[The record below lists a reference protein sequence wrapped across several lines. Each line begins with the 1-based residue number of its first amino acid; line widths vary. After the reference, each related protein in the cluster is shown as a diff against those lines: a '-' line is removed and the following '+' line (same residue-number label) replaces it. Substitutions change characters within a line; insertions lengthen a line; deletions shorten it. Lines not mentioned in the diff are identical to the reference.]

1 MAAMFQR
8 IISLKVGIDTW
19 YAIHSGVLKP
29 DDPPK
34 LTDQEWSRISDVLDI
49 LALIVPLTKALE
61 QAADP
66 GIVHVFPQL
75 LALLTRQLTK
85 VAETAKFYS
94 GRSRN

>member
-1 MAAMFQR
+1 MVAMLQGS
-8 IISLKVGIDTW
+8 ISLKVAIDTW
-19 YAIHSGVLKP
+19 YVIHSGVLKP
-29 DDPPK
+29 NDPPK
-34 LTDQEWSRISDVLDI
+34 LTDQEWIRISDVVDI

-85 VAETAKFYS
+85 VGETAIFYS
-94 GRSRN
+94 GHSRN

>member
-8 IISLKVGIDTW
+8 IISLKVAIDTW

-75 LALLTRQLTK
+75 LALLTSKLTK

>member
-1 MAAMFQR
+1 MLQR
-8 IISLKVGIDTW
+8 SISLKVSIDTW

-34 LTDQEWSRISDVLDI
+34 LSDQEWIWIMEVVDI
-49 LALIVPLTKALE
+49 LGLIVPLTKALE

-75 LALLTRQLTK
+75 LALLTKQLTK
-85 VAETAKFYS
+85 VADSAKYYS